1 VTYRIIT
8 CYNAL
13 ARSSRM
19 SAMFAKIVTAGLR
32 WDDGYKSQ
40 TGSGPCQLFANAG
53 VDGLPGERIDFDKE

>member
-1 VTYRIIT
+1 
-8 CYNAL
+8 
-13 ARSSRM
+13 M
-19 SAMFAKIVTAGLR
+19 SVMFAKIVTAGLR